1 MVSYFVYYTTR
12 ILRNAAMLSAC
23 LSVSACL
30 SGPRAGAQAALLLG
44 VGGGGGGG
52 GGGGVGELKCPNE

>member
-23 LSVSACL
+23 LSVSVYL
-30 SGPRAGAQAALLLG
+30 SGPPH
-44 VGGGGGGG
+44 
-52 GGGGVGELKCPNE
+52 ELVRKQLYCWG